1 LKRGY
6 ATAKETCEIV
16 GVGPVDV
23 DWVSRILPEALVDV
37 LVHDLVDI
45 KAHATM
51 TRHRKRAVDKAI
63 RARDRR
69 CVVPGC
75 RRKRRLQADHRHE
88 FGKLGPT
95 SNANLEMLC
104 EKHHAEK
111 THRGARIER
120 TDTEWL
126 WYPPPPAPGEPEP
139 PPGSIPWRAPIGE
152 HLTAFDLDDLPPVS
166 EPDEADQ
173 PDDLAD
179 TLPFE

>member
-1 LKRGY
+1 MTGTPQREISCCFKWNVSILIDGIALKRGY

-23 DWVSRILPEALVDV
+23 DWVSRILPDTLVDV

-51 TRHRKRAVDKAI
+51 TRHRKHAVDKAI

-88 FGKLGPT
+88 FGKHGPT
-95 SNANLEMLC
+95 SDREP
-104 EKHHAEK
+104 
-111 THRGARIER
+111 R
-120 TDTEWL
+120 TAL
-126 WYPPPPAPGEPEP
+126 
-139 PPGSIPWRAPIGE
+139 
-152 HLTAFDLDDLPPVS
+152 
-166 EPDEADQ
+166 
-173 PDDLAD
+173 
-179 TLPFE
+179 